1 MQISFAWEGTPII
14 LLFRLSMSTGA
25 ITGAIT
31 TPLDVV
37 KTRLMVQGSAN
48 QYKGIFDCVQT
59 VVKEEGPTALLKGIG
74 PRVLWIGIGGSIFF
88 SVLERTKLFLSQR
101 RDKAQGSQAHPSKQE

>member
-1 MQISFAWEGTPII
+1 MLIIKCHFKAPYSNVAIISRMQISFAWEGTPII

-37 KTRLMVQGSAN
+37 KTRLMVQ
-48 QYKGIFDCVQT
+48 
-59 VVKEEGPTALLKGIG
+59 
-74 PRVLWIGIGGSIFF
+74 VL
-88 SVLERTKLFLSQR
+88 SVSHIPEI
-101 RDKAQGSQAHPSKQE
+101 H